1 MTEDLNKLVDVDY
14 FNYRTSQDFE
24 INFDQK
30 LLIYKLEKVKDE
42 YLLAN
47 NEKQNNVGNSFFPFL
62 GIDLAELSPHIKTF
76 YTLIVLNILAGITLY
91 LVNKYQNKKGKKKN
105 KNNNYKVNNQQ

>member
-1 MTEDLNKLVDVDY
+1 MTEDLNKLVEVDY

-30 LLIYKLEKVKDE
+30 MLIYKLEKVKDE

-47 NEKQNNVGNSFFPFL
+47 KEKQNTVANSFFPFL
-62 GIDLAELSPHIKTF
+62 GIDIAELSPHIKTF
-76 YTLIVLNILAGITLY
+76 YILIALNILAGISLY
-91 LVNKYQNKKGKKKN
+91 LVSKYQKKRGNKKR
-105 KNNNYKVNNQQ
+105 